1 LWYGVSL
8 DTANDLLLT
17 SDILNHLESEYFI
30 DITRIYAT
38 GKSDGAGFC
47 NVLACDPVLSNRFA
61 AFAPVSGAFYSKNT
75 STCVPATVAITC
87 NPGRS
92 KIPMLEFHGGKDST
106 IPYVG
111 EGRKEE
117 CLPSI
122 PHWAQSWAARD
133 GLSLTNQT
141 TDMKGTNDTFIYQF
155 GSGLEFGLV
164 TQIFDK
170 SIAHDWPSTVSN
182 SYVSLACADVSGAEC
197 RQYCGGTCAS
207 LLQYHSDHPGLLQVV

>member
-1 LWYGVSL
+1 
-8 DTANDLLLT
+8 
-17 SDILNHLESEYFI
+17 
-30 DITRIYAT
+30 
-38 GKSDGAGFC
+38 
-47 NVLACDPVLSNRFA
+47 
-61 AFAPVSGAFYSKNT
+61 
-75 STCVPATVAITC
+75 
-87 NPGRS
+87 
-92 KIPMLEFHGGKDST
+92 MMEFHGGKDTT

-122 PHWAQSWAARD
+122 PHWTQSWAARD

-141 TDMKGTNDTFIYQF
+141 TEMKGTNDTFIYQF

-182 SYVSLACADVSGAEC
+182 SYVSVACADVSGAEC
-197 RQYCGGTCAS
+197 G
-207 LLQYHSDHPGLLQVV
+207 